1 LSHISLPVLY
11 SFRRCPYAIRARLA
25 LRYTGITVALREV
38 VLKDKPIELIACSP
52 KATVPVLVLDEGR
65 EHQEVIDESLDIM
78 LWALAQHD
86 PDGWLDI
93 DTVQAGQLIDANDAQ
108 FKPWLDRYKYPD
120 RYTELQPGEPRK
132 HCEVFLTVLEGQLQ
146 THEYLYGDR
155 VSLVDMAIYSFVRQF
170 AFVDMH
176 WFSNSQYT
184 ELNRWLQAFLDTP
197 LFNSVMYKYPQWQT
211 GDIEPEF

>member
-1 LSHISLPVLY
+1 
-11 SFRRCPYAIRARLA
+11 
-25 LRYTGITVALREV
+25 LRYAGINVALREV
-38 VLKDKPIELIACSP
+38 VLKDKPAELIACSP
-52 KATVPVLVLDEGR
+52 KATVPVLVLDADSKD
-65 EHQEVIDESLDIM
+65 QEVIDESLDIM

-93 DTVQAGQLIDANDAQ
+93 DMLQASQLIDANDAQ

-120 RYTELQPGEPRK
+120 RYAELQPGEPRE
-132 HCEVFLTVLEGQLQ
+132 HCEMFLVVLEEKLQ
-146 THEYLYGDR
+146 THKYLCGDR

-170 AFVDMH
+170 AFVDMD

-184 ELNRWLQAFLDTP
+184 ELNRWLHAFLDTP
-197 LFNSVMYKYPQWQT
+197 LFDSVMYKYPQWQT